1 MFLRLY
7 RSLPIFFVFA
17 ISSLSQAQ
25 IKIGFID
32 GLSGPM
38 ANAGEAS
45 LSQFKAAA
53 DVFVN
58 QKGGVLGGQLIQF
71 IPFDNK
77 GSPQE
82 TLVALKA
89 ATDAGIR
96 IVVQGNGS
104 GAAAALIDGINK
116 WNARNPDKSVL
127 YLNYGSVDPTLTNE
141 KCSFWHFRFDANSE
155 MRLEAMTNYISTDK
169 QIKRIFIIGQNYAHG
184 QQVSSIAKQ
193 MLLTKRPDIQI
204 VGDDLHPIGTV
215 KDFSPY
221 ITKIR
226 ASKADAVITG
236 NWGNDLALMIKA
248 AKQSNLNIKF
258 FTFYAGSIGSP
269 AAIGSS
275 GNQMVI
281 ETSDWHRNLYSSN
294 PKNPYEI
301 FADNYNKS
309 YPQYEMYS
317 ARMITI
323 VQMLARAIHKSNSL
337 DPKAIAYALEGQT
350 FNAHNG
356 EVEMRK
362 DDHQLLQPLHLSIF
376 SPVDNKTVRIG
387 LEGTSSGFKTIKT
400 LQRHQTTISHQCQMI
415 RPE

>member
-1 MFLRLY
+1 MLLKSYRL
-7 RSLPIFFVFA
+7 LIIFFIFVIPIF
-17 ISSLSQAQ
+17 SQAQ

-45 LSQFKAAA
+45 LSQFKAAV

-58 QKGGVLGGQLIQF
+58 QKGGVLGGQSIQF

-89 ATDAGIR
+89 VTDAGIR

-116 WNARNPDKSVL
+116 WNVRNPDKTVL

-141 KCSFWHFRFDANSE
+141 KCSFWHFRFDASSA
-155 MRLEAMTNYISTDK
+155 MRLEAMTNYIATDR

-184 QQVSSIAKQ
+184 QQVSAIAKQ
-193 MLLTKRPDIQI
+193 MLLTKRPDIEI

-221 ITKIR
+221 VTKIK
-226 ASKADAVITG
+226 STKADAVITG
-236 NWGNDLALMIKA
+236 NWGNDLALLIKA
-248 AKQSNLNIKF
+248 AKQYNLTTKF

-275 GNQMVI
+275 GNRMVI

-294 PKNPYEI
+294 PQNPYEI

-323 VQMLARAIHKSNSL
+323 VQMLASAINKANSA
-337 DPKAIAYALEGQT
+337 DPKIIAYALEGQR

-362 DDHQLLQPLHLSIF
+362 EDHQLLQPLHISIF
-376 SPVDNKTVRIG
+376 SPVDNKSVRVG
-387 LEGTSSGFKTIKT
+387 LEGTSSGFKTVKT
-400 LQRHQTTISHQCQMI
+400 LKRQQTTLSHQCQMA

>member
-1 MFLRLY
+1 MSFCLRILLT
-7 RSLPIFFVFA
+7 SALCF
-17 ISSLSQAQ
+17 SHLSYADV
-25 IKIGFID
+25 KIAFID

-45 LSQFKAAA
+45 LNQFRAAA
-53 DVFVN
+53 DVFVH
-58 QKGGVLGGQLIQF
+58 QKGGVLGGQSLQF

-89 ATDAGIR
+89 ATDQGIR

-116 WNARNPDKSVL
+116 WNSRNPDKTVL

-141 KCSFWHFRFDANSE
+141 KCSFWHFRFDASSA
-155 MRLEAMTNYISTDK
+155 MRLEAMTSFIASDK
-169 QIKRIFIIGQNYAHG
+169 KIKRVFIIGQNYAHG
-184 QQVSSIAKQ
+184 QQVSAISKQ
-193 MLLTKRPDIQI
+193 MLNIKRPDIEI

-215 KDFSPY
+215 KDFSSY

-226 ASKADAVITG
+226 SSKADAIITG
-236 NWGNDLALMIKA
+236 NWGNDLALLIKA
-248 AKQSNLNIKF
+248 AKESNLQTKF

-269 AAIGSS
+269 AAIGST
-275 GNQMVI
+275 GNRMVV
-281 ETSDWHRNLYSSN
+281 ETSDWHRNLYSNN
-294 PKNPYEI
+294 PKNTYEI
-301 FADNYNKS
+301 FANDYNKNF
-309 YPQYEMYS
+309 PQYEMYS
-317 ARMITI
+317 ARMATV
-323 VQMLARAIHKSNSL
+323 VQMLAAAINKSNSL
-337 DPKAIAYALEGQT
+337 DPKMIAYALEGQK

-362 DDHQLLQPLHLSIF
+362 DDHQLLQALHISIF
-376 SPVDNKTVRIG
+376 SPVDHKNVRIG
-387 LEGTSSGFKTIKT
+387 LEGTGFGFKTLQT
-400 LQRHQTTISHQCQMI
+400 LAKSQTTLPHQCQMS

>member
-1 MFLRLY
+1 MVLRFL
-7 RSLPIFFVFA
+7 SLLSLLFVFGFPN
-17 ISSLSQAQ
+17 SSQAQ
-25 IKIGFID
+25 IRIGFID

-45 LSQFKAAA
+45 LSQFRAAA
-53 DVFVN
+53 DIFVN
-58 QKGGVLGGQLIQF
+58 QKGGVLGGQTIQF

-96 IVVQGNGS
+96 ILVQGNGS

-116 WNARNPDKSVL
+116 WNTRNPDKSVL
-127 YLNYGSVDPTLTNE
+127 YLNYGSVDPVLTNE
-141 KCSFWHFRFDANSE
+141 KCSFWHFRFDASSA

-184 QQVSSIAKQ
+184 QQVSAITKQ
-193 MLLTKRPDIQI
+193 MLSYKRPDIQI
-204 VGDDLHPIGTV
+204 VGDDLHPIGVV

-221 ITKIR
+221 VTKIR
-226 ASKADAVITG
+226 AAKADAVITG
-236 NWGNDLALMIKA
+236 NWGNDLALLIKA
-248 AKQSNLNIKF
+248 AKQANLTTKF

-269 AAIGSS
+269 AAIGAS
-275 GNQMVI
+275 GNRMVI
-281 ETSDWHRNLYSSN
+281 ETSDWHRNLYSAD

-301 FADNYNKS
+301 FAENYNRS
-309 YPQYEMYS
+309 HPQYEMYS
-317 ARMITI
+317 ARMVTI
-323 VQMLARAIHKSNSL
+323 VQMLANSINKANSI
-337 DPKAIAYALEGQT
+337 DPKAIAYALEGQS
-350 FNAHNG
+350 FMAHNG

-362 DDHQLLQPLHLSIF
+362 DDHQLLQPLHISVF
-376 SPVDNKTVRIG
+376 SPVDHKTVRIG

-400 LQRHQTTISHQCQMI
+400 IKRQQTVLPHQCQML
-415 RPE
+415 RPD